1 MMTLLYSGNI
11 GIGQDLGTVLRA
23 VAQLKGNV
31 DIAVRI
37 VGGGKALPELKK
49 LAAELALGNVEFS
62 SPIPLYQLP
71 DLLADGDIHVICQ
84 QPGTEGLLVPS
95 KIYSTLAA
103 GRPSLFIGLTNCE
116 VGQILRDS
124 GSGFVIKPGD
134 VECATNTLIKLAT
147 SPQLRQNMGEKARR
161 YYERHFGRDKSIQ
174 KIVDILESVNSA
186 GRGTGI
192 Q

>member
-1 MMTLLYSGNI
+1 MTTLLYSGNI
-11 GIGQDLGTVLRA
+11 GIGQDLGTVLHA

-37 VGGGKALPELKK
+37 VGSGKALPELKK
-49 LAAELALGNVEFS
+49 LAAELALGNVKFS
-62 SPIPLYQLP
+62 SPVQLYRLP

-134 VECATNTLIKLAT
+134 VECAKNTLIKLAT

-174 KIVDILESVNSA
+174 KIIDILESVNSA
-186 GRGTGI
+186 GRGTSI